1 VCIRLSSLQQPKK
14 KKKKEEEKRKKEK
27 EKEEYNCFLIPYASF
42 DLQNRP
48 LE

>member
-1 VCIRLSSLQQPKK
+1 VYKAFIVTTTKK